1 MDLMLWQQQL
11 KETLQLNSVQFNVAM
26 CDHTYFKIGGPA
38 DAFVVI
44 ENEQELQKV
53 KKFALNNK
61 LPFTIIGNGTNLL
74 VSDKGIRGIV
84 VKIGDNF
91 KKVSADGCVIVAE
104 SGALLSQV
112 AQVALQ
118 HSLTGFEFAAG
129 IPGSIGG
136 AVFMNAGAYEGE
148 MKQVVTKCWVVTNE
162 GNLELWNKER
172 LNLSYRNSAVA
183 KEKAI
188 VTRVEIA
195 LKKGNKSDIEAEVNK
210 LNRWRRER
218 QPLAMPSAG
227 STFKR
232 PPNAAGG
239 YLIDQ
244 AGLKGYSIGG
254 AQVSPKH
261 AGFVVNT
268 GGATAQNVLDL
279 MAHVQKTV
287 YEKFNILLEPEVRLL
302 GEEMKSNLILKK

>member
-11 KETLQLNSVQFNVAM
+11 KDNLHLQQVEFNVDM
-26 CDHTYFKIGGPA
+26 CNYTYFKIGGPA
-38 DAFVVI
+38 DAFI
-44 ENEQELQKV
+44 TLNNEYELQKI
-53 KKFALNNK
+53 KKFAQKNK
-61 LPFTIIGNGTNLL
+61 LTLTIIGNGTNLL

-84 VKIGDNF
+84 VKIGDNLQ
-91 KKVSADGCVIVAE
+91 KISAEGCFIIAE

-112 AQVALQ
+112 AQVALAN
-118 HSLTGFEFAAG
+118 SLTGFEFASG

-136 AVFMNAGAYEGE
+136 AVFMNAGAYDGE
-148 MKQVVTKCWVVTNE
+148 MSQIVSRCWVVTNE
-162 GNLELWNKER
+162 GNYEEWDSKR
-172 LNLSYRNSAVA
+172 LNLRYRNSAVA
-183 KEKAI
+183 TEKAI
-188 VTRVEIA
+188 ITKVEIK
-195 LKKGNKSDIEAEVNK
+195 LKQGEKSKIKAEMNK

-232 PPNAAGG
+232 PPDVAGS

-254 AQVSPKH
+254 AQVSTKH
-261 AGFVVNT
+261 AGFVINV
-268 GGATAQNVLDL
+268 GGATAQNVLDV
-279 MAHVQKTV
+279 MAHIQKTV

-302 GEEMKSNLILKK
+302 GEEMKSDLITKN